1 VGVYLEL
8 YGSDS
13 PERLW
18 LDDGHVVCGADGG
31 TCHVAA
37 RRPADIGSPGLD
49 FTQDG
54 SHKPLLLH
62 LFCQREGVA
71 APDAQGFRFA
81 YHARGVFGPVYRAHA
96 DTQLR
101 EACLHLFFVL
111 GVGKCHGGI
120 GDEYDFADALQE
132 TPDFGHRIAEVF
144 LSGVGRIRD
153 QKQFHKPMVLN
164 RLI

>member
-1 VGVYLEL
+1 MRIGRLPISSSFLRMAEHAPFAQPGDPAPRIGLDVFEDALLARLAGVPLGVGVEVVGVYLEL
-8 YGSDS
+8 YGPDGL
-13 PERLW
+13 ERLRF
-18 LDDGHVVCGADGG
+18 DDGHVVCGADGG

-54 SHKPLLLH
+54 GHKPLFLH

-71 APDAQGFRFA
+71 APDAQGFCLA

-101 EACLHLFFVL
+101 EACLHLFS
-111 GVGKCHGGI
+111 
-120 GDEYDFADALQE
+120 YSA
-132 TPDFGHRIAEVF
+132 
-144 LSGVGRIRD
+144 
-153 QKQFHKPMVLN
+153 
-164 RLI
+164 